1 MILFFVQQSFSFQWE
16 ILIPVFLLAFSAFF
30 SFAEAAVFAISS
42 TELSSRDSSSAKVLR
57 KVVSDPEQL
66 SMCLM
71 IGYNLA
77 NISLALLTTQFVISF
92 TSGLSNQK
100 IILASVALL
109 NFFLV
114 TTFAEIIPRLLA
126 IKNPYNFALRIAHLL
141 YFFTLIL
148 KVPAFLI
155 KKINHL
161 FLLVIK
167 VPELSE
173 GETIEREVQSL
184 ASDEVFAESVEEDEV
199 EMIQGVLNLEDL
211 KVKDV
216 MVPRIEVDAIEK
228 SLKLSDVFQ
237 FVSEKFR
244 SRYPVY
250 NERIDNIVGVL
261 HVKDI
266 LGEDLSNPIESYIK
280 EPLMLPPDVPLDNA
294 FKSMRNNRKHL
305 AIILDE
311 YGGMDGIVTVEDLLE
326 EVVGQIEDE
335 YQLEDPDLVEANE
348 DLLIVR
354 PAVRVAE
361 VMDVLNLACVDPPAD
376 QVGPLVYKILGKVP
390 KEKDSIEWGGLIF
403 KVVDMD
409 GTQIKRLEVMK
420 GDRDLL

>member
-1 MILFFVQQSFSFQWE
+1 MILFFLQQSFSFQWE
-16 ILIPVFLLAFSAFF
+16 ILIPISLLAFSAFF

-42 TELSSRDSSSAKVLR
+42 TELSSKDSSSAKILR
-57 KVVSDPEQL
+57 KIVSDPEQL

-92 TSGLSNQK
+92 TSGFSNQK

-126 IKNPYNFALRIAHLL
+126 IKNPYSFALRIAHFL

-148 KVPAFLI
+148 KIPAFLI

-161 FLLVIK
+161 FLFVIK

-326 EVVGQIEDE
+326 EVVD
-335 YQLEDPDLVEANE
+335 QLEDPDLVEANE

-354 PAVRVAE
+354 PALRVAE
-361 VMDVLNLACVDPPAD
+361 VMDALNLTCVDPPAD

-403 KVVDMD
+403 KVVDME

-420 GDRDLL
+420 SNKDLL

>member
-1 MILFFVQQSFSFQWE
+1 MFQEFFPNGWE
-16 ILIPVFLLAFSAFF
+16 ILVPVFLLVFSAFF
-30 SFAEAAVFAISS
+30 SFAEASVFAISS
-42 TELSSRDSSSAKVLR
+42 TEISSRDNSSAKILK

-71 IGYNLA
+71 VGYNLA
-77 NISLALLTTQFVISF
+77 NISLALLTTQYVVEF
-92 TSGLSNQK
+92 TSESNNQK
-100 IILASVALL
+100 LILGSVALL

-114 TTFAEIIPRLLA
+114 TTFAEIIPRLFA
-126 IKNPYNFALRIAHLL
+126 IKKPYEFALKISYLL

-148 KVPAFLI
+148 SIPAFLI
-155 KKINHL
+155 KKINQL
-161 FLLVIK
+161 FLAIIK

-173 GETIEREVQSL
+173 EKTIEREVQSL

-228 SLKLSDVFQ
+228 SSKLSDVFE

-266 LGEDLSNPIESYIK
+266 LGEDLNNSIETYIN
-280 EPLMLPPDVPLDNA
+280 ESLMFSPDMPLDNA

-305 AIILDE
+305 AVVLDE

-354 PAVRVAE
+354 PALRVSE
-361 VMDVLNLACVDPPAD
+361 VMDVLDLPCVDPPAD
-376 QVGPLVYKILGKVP
+376 QVGPLVYKVLGRVP
-390 KEKDSIEWGGLIF
+390 QEGDSVEWGEVFF

-409 GTQIKRLEVMK
+409 GTQIKRLEVTK
-420 GDRDLL
+420 IDEELS